1 MTADCACSC
10 GNCTDLPVTPFEA
23 LRVSYGM
30 LLGEDDFRVLM
41 GNPRGKQQLH
51 SAWLHGSGVV
61 WGYRVA
67 TEMPDRGSLQLRVSP
82 GLGLDGLGREVA
94 LSASACL
101 NLADWLRRH
110 DDPPDQD
117 GCGSRTVHA
126 CLVAEFDCCLSNP
139 VPALA
144 DPCDVNRSHDY
155 ESRVTETARIELRPG
170 CCGARRRP
178 YHRVRVLLGLDEV
191 GRYGHCDWDCACEG
205 RKPDCGCDHGG
216 RPHDC
221 GCEHDEK
228 PHDCGCG
235 HGEHRDVAGE
245 QGLAARDRVAACPP
259 AERARV
265 LACELRRLAA
275 WDGAELG
282 PAVEPGTDDP
292 TFFPVLE
299 PAAPVLLACLE
310 LDLRDADGCT
320 TITDV
325 RIELACRS
333 TLLPTGTVQ
342 ELVCGLAPG
351 LFSEQVTQR
360 DAGGPRVFAEGVA
373 WSEDELTVTIPV
385 SAPLLPGSLRHAVT
399 LTSLS
404 PRGWVEEDLAGIG
417 YDPELPAILVS
428 LVDRPTN
435 ELLRLRIRGTGTMP
449 VYGAEPPVPLAG
461 VWGGPPGGVENGHD
475 ALLTFANRPNEKEE
489 S

>member
-1 MTADCACSC
+1 MTVDCACSC

-67 TEMPDRGSLQLRVSP
+67 TEAPVGGPLQLRVSP
-82 GLGLDGLGREVA
+82 GLGLDGLGREVG

-101 NLADWLRRH
+101 NLADWLRAH
-110 DDPPDQD
+110 DNPPDQD
-117 GCGSRTVHA
+117 GCGSRTLHA

-170 CCGARRRP
+170 RCCARRRP

-191 GRYGHCDWDCACEG
+191 GRYSHCDWDC
-205 RKPDCGCDHGG
+205 DCDEQHE
-216 RPHDC
+216 PDC
-221 GCEHDEK
+221 GCEHDRK
-228 PHDCGCG
+228 
-235 HGEHRDVAGE
+235 DVAGE
-245 QGLAARDRVAACPP
+245 QGLAARERVAGCPP
-259 AERARV
+259 ADRARV

-275 WDGAELG
+275 WDGAELY

-292 TFFPVLE
+292 TLFPVLE
-299 PAAPVLLACLE
+299 PDAPVVLACLE

-333 TLLPTGTVQ
+333 TLLPTSTVQ

-351 LFSEQVTQR
+351 LFSEQVR
-360 DAGGPRVFAEGVA
+360 PHDAGGPRV
-373 WSEDELTVTIPV
+373 
-385 SAPLLPGSLRHAVT
+385 
-399 LTSLS
+399 
-404 PRGWVEEDLAGIG
+404 
-417 YDPELPAILVS
+417 
-428 LVDRPTN
+428 
-435 ELLRLRIRGTGTMP
+435 
-449 VYGAEPPVPLAG
+449 
-461 VWGGPPGGVENGHD
+461 
-475 ALLTFANRPNEKEE
+475 
-489 S
+489 